1 MLLALGTGPEGVSD
15 MVLTL
20 GVSPVIAA
28 LLIAL
33 FLCVCV
39 MMILIVLIQRPQG
52 GGLSGAFGAG
62 GGSGQTAFGAKTGDA
77 LTIATIGI
85 FIVYLVLAV
94 ILQFAARPETTLPQP
109 ATVSTPAGSAGQD
122 EANAPPAEPAT
133 TAQDE
138 QAPAAQP
145 SPEQTTPDN
154 PPAVESEPASP
165 ASSSDSTPAGG
176 RNDSTSGQTGDGD

>member
-1 MLLALGTGPEGVSD
+1 

-20 GVSPVIAA
+20 GISPVIAA

-85 FIVYLVLAV
+85 FVLYLVLAV
-94 ILQFAARPETTLPQP
+94 GLQFAARPSAAP
-109 ATVSTPAGSAGQD
+109 APAANVSTPSGTAGEGDSTSTPAGIPSTGEDAGQPT
-122 EANAPPAEPAT
+122 EQPGAGESPAGEQPPAEQP
-133 TAQDE
+133 
-138 QAPAAQP
+138 APAAED
-145 SPEQTTPDN
+145 SN
-154 PPAVESEPASP
+154 PPPAEGG
-165 ASSSDSTPAGG
+165 SDT
-176 RNDSTSGQTGDGD
+176 TSGDTGDGAGG